1 MNTSLP
7 ERSKAI
13 TPPLSNPFGALSLPE
28 VGARWALP
36 SDHLPIGARIGEI
49 TVASWNVLNTKY
61 LHYIR
66 DNTQGLADS
75 IITRD
80 NHKLSPNE
88 SLTAREAKV
97 LEIVASILTK
107 VDLVLLQE
115 CSPLVIEELTHRRPG
130 GWIIAT
136 GHSTSSTNEI
146 CAIFNGARISLDK
159 RHSDIVEH
167 GFVRCR
173 ALTPGLERPI
183 MNLLFTT
190 SSGERL
196 RVIHTHAPGHPEHP
210 AIEELAEYVEP
221 YLTNAQEPST
231 IVGDLNFS
239 EAFIRNVF
247 TRRGLPPFTNLV
259 QMNTHIGTDGLPK
272 QIDHILYVG
281 SPGRAQALRSDTFGP
296 ETASTAKLINP

>member
-1 MNTSLP
+1 MNTSFP

-13 TPPLSNPFGALSLPE
+13 TLPLTNPFGSLSLPE

-75 IITRD
+75 ILTHD
-80 NHKLSPNE
+80 NRRLSPNE
-88 SLTAREAKV
+88 SLTVREAKV

-107 VDLVLLQE
+107 VDLLFLQE
-115 CSPLVIEELTHRRPG
+115 CSPLVIEELTHRRPD

-146 CAIFNGARISLDK
+146 CALFNGARITLDK
-159 RHSDIVEH
+159 AHSDIVER
-167 GFVRCR
+167 GFGRCR

-183 MNLLFTT
+183 MNLLFITH
-190 SSGERL
+190 SGERL

-210 AIEELAEYVEP
+210 AIEELVEYVEP
-221 YLTNAQEPST
+221 CLTNPQEPT
-231 IVGDLNFS
+231 AIVGDLNFT
-239 EAFIRNVF
+239 EEFIRNVF

-259 QMNTHIGTDGLPK
+259 QINTHIGTDGLPR

-281 SPGRAQALRSDTFGP
+281 PQGSAQPLQPDTFGP
-296 ETASTAKLINP
+296 ETVSTANLINP

>member
-1 MNTSLP
+1 MNAIAT
-7 ERSKAI
+7 ERNQAL
-13 TPPLSNPFGALSLPE
+13 TPPVSNPFGSLSLPE

-36 SDHLPIGARIGEI
+36 SDHLPIGARIGES
-49 TVASWNVLNTKY
+49 TVASWNVLNTAY

-66 DNTQGLADS
+66 ENAQGLADS
-75 IITRD
+75 IIIDD
-80 NHKLSPNE
+80 NHKLSPDE
-88 SLTAREAKV
+88 SLTVREAKV

-107 VDLVLLQE
+107 VDLVFLQE
-115 CSPLVIEELTHRRPG
+115 CSPLVVEELTNRRPD

-146 CAIFNGARISLDK
+146 CALFNGARITLDK
-159 RHSDIVEH
+159 AHSDIVEH

-190 SSGERL
+190 HSGERL

-221 YLTNAQEPST
+221 YLTNPQVPTA
-231 IVGDLNFS
+231 IVGDLNFP
-239 EAFIRNVF
+239 EELIRNVF
-247 TRRGLPPFTNLV
+247 TRRSLPPFTNLV

-281 SPGRAQALRSDTFGP
+281 PPGIAQPLQPDTFGP
-296 ETASTAKLINP
+296 ETASTANLINP